1 MSKPSDLI
9 PPERPF
15 ASDRG
20 VAKYFHGRKD
30 ILQKF
35 TDQMREAKRTGGGT
49 IFLVQAAPGAGKT
62 ALLAECRRIAELAK
76 WETAEINSSDLWD
89 TNTLLQSLDQET
101 KQKEGGWSGHL
112 EGGVDV
118 PEVGSMKAG
127 GGYESKKIYVPRTT
141 LDVLN
146 DGKEALLLILDEA
159 QRLLNDIPPP
169 PNQQYTLAS
178 TLTDSIHNGKIKRP
192 VILLAG
198 GLGFTESS
206 FEYLAV
212 SRIEGDAFVGL
223 GPLSEAST
231 RLVIKDWLVNEGGAE
246 GNPNPWID
254 RISPE
259 THGWPQHILAYM
271 KPAIRH
277 LGANAGRMTPT
288 GLKDVLEEGRER
300 RVQYYTRRGKGL
312 TRMEREAIA
321 RFLFTI
327 SEGERFAREDLVAVL
342 KEDLGSE
349 VKADSIFNK
358 AFRKGILDERD
369 GEYIVPIPSM
379 HNWFVDEYGPNRDTS
394 IRPVEM
400 PSSDLGPG

>member
-1 MSKPSDLI
+1 MSKPSDRI

-20 VAKYFHGRKD
+20 VAKYFHGRKN

-89 TNTLLQSLDQET
+89 TNTLLESLDQET

-112 EGGVDV
+112 EEGVDV
-118 PEVGSMKAG
+118 PGVGSMKAG
-127 GGYESKKIYVPRTT
+127 GGYKSKKIDTPRTT
-141 LDVLN
+141 LDVLK

-159 QRLLNDIPPP
+159 QCLAEDIPPHP
-169 PNQQYTLAS
+169 SDRRTRTRVLLDN
-178 TLTDSIHNGKIKRP
+178 IHNGKVKRP

-198 GLGFTESS
+198 GLGFTESV
-206 FEYLAV
+206 FESLAV
-212 SRIEGDAFVGL
+212 SRIEGDAFIGL

-254 RISPE
+254 KISPE

-271 KPAIRH
+271 KPAIRY
-277 LGANAGRMTPT
+277 LGANVGKMTPT

-300 RVQYYTRRGKGL
+300 RVQYYTRRAKGL
-312 TRMEREAIA
+312 TRMQREAIA

-327 SEGERFAREDLVAVL
+327 PEGERFAREDLVAVL

-349 VKADSIFNK
+349 AKADAIFDK

-379 HNWFVDEYGPNRDTS
+379 HNWFLDEYGPDRDTS
-394 IRPVEM
+394 ICPMEM
-400 PSSDLGPG
+400 PSSDRGLG